1 MKFRILRSK
10 VEEEKR
16 KRKRSL
22 KELEEL

>member
-16 KRKRSL
+16 KRKISL